1 MIDAPATWALA
12 EVVNNMSD
20 PIARTTEPAVDRRGK
35 LLRPTP
41 SRTIQ
46 QLLAT
51 LLTLLPRLKSRELR
65 VATAPWN
72 GNGFINGDSFV
83 LGGTFLSRIIVRQ
96 QISKIKADSV
106 LALAWFLPKR
116 RRPSRG
122 REQKTGLVVK
132 YINLAFW
139 LAETATQTPAAG
151 PIEITAQECG

>member
-20 PIARTTEPAVDRRGK
+20 PVARTTEPAVDRRGK

-83 LGGTFLSRIIVRQ
+83 LGGTFPVKNNCQ
-96 QISKIKADSV
+96 TTDFENK
-106 LALAWFLPKR
+106 
-116 RRPSRG
+116 G
-122 REQKTGLVVK
+122 RFSFGAGLVPAQKAKAKPRARTKNGAGSKVYK
-132 YINLAFW
+132 PRILA
-139 LAETATQTPAAG
+139 
-151 PIEITAQECG
+151 C